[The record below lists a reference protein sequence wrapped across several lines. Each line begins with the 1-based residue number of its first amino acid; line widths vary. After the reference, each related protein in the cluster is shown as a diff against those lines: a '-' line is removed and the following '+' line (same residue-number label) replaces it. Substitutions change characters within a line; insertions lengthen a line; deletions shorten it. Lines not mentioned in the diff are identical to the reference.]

1 MTSPSP
7 WNILIAGGGL
17 AGLAMALELAQPQFA
32 HLKVLLVEQRSQY
45 VRDRTWSY
53 WAPANAAVHP
63 YQHLERATWAQWR
76 VAQAGTS
83 LVCGG
88 GGQHSYRSLDAD
100 AFYNHALTTLGACP
114 HISVRLGCAVQ
125 SISAD
130 GVQATVQLQN
140 HESPLHANLVFDART
155 PDLHLQTAQPQHL
168 AQHFVGWEIETEL
181 PLFDPHTVD
190 LMDFVPCTTGLH
202 FFYVLPYSPH
212 RALVEATWVSPA
224 HLHQNHVERLQRY
237 INQRF
242 GSPVYQCLYEE
253 RGSLPLQR
261 PTQQVG
267 APSNL
272 IKLGRAAGTLRA
284 STGFA
289 FLDTLADC
297 HRLAHELGTDQ
308 PLTAFKRC
316 TADASMDS
324 LFLHVLASHWQAAP
338 DLFMALFQR
347 TPTDRL
353 MRFLSGQASVL
364 DRACVVASLPKSP
377 FLASLK
383 HMLARPIKARLS

>member
-1 MTSPSP
+1 
-7 WNILIAGGGL
+7 
-17 AGLAMALELAQPQFA
+17 
-32 HLKVLLVEQRSQY
+32 
-45 VRDRTWSY
+45 
-53 WAPANAAVHP
+53 VH
-63 YQHLERATWAQWR
+63 
-76 VAQAGTS
+76 
-83 LVCGG
+83 
-88 GGQHSYRSLDAD
+88 
-100 AFYNHALTTLGACP
+100 
-114 HISVRLGCAVQ
+114 
-125 SISAD
+125 
-130 GVQATVQLQN
+130 ATVQLQN
-140 HESPLHANLVFDART
+140 HEPPLHANLVFDART
-155 PDLHLQTAQPQHL
+155 PELHLQTAQPQHL

-190 LMDFVPCTTGLH
+190 LMDFVPSNSGLH

-212 RALVEATWVSPA
+212 CALVEATWVSPA
-224 HLHQNHVERLQRY
+224 HLHQNHVERLERY

-242 GSPVYQCLYEE
+242 GNPVYQCLYEE
-253 RGSLPLQR
+253 RGSLPLQQ
-261 PTQQVG
+261 PTQQAD
-267 APSNL
+267 APSHL

-297 HRLAHELGTDQ
+297 RRLAHQLGTDQ
-308 PLTAFKRC
+308 PLTAFKRR

-353 MRFLSGQASVL
+353 MRFLSGQASVF